1 MSASAIIDD
10 LLARRLIQ
18 DHTDLDALRERL
30 ERGPMTLYVGFD
42 PTAESLHIGNLV
54 PLLLLRRFQLAG
66 HLPIALAGGATGMIG
81 DPGGRSEERNLLDTE
96 TLDRNT
102 RAIKAQL
109 SAFLDFE
116 PGPCQ
121 ARLVDN
127 RDWTAP
133 MGVLDF
139 LRDVGKHVTVNY
151 MLAKESVRS
160 RVASEHG
167 ISFTEFSYMLLQA
180 HDYAWLHE
188 HTNCELQA
196 GGSDQW
202 GNITAGID
210 LVRRRSG
217 ASVHGLTVPLVTRS
231 DGEKFGKSV
240 DGALWL
246 DPERTSPYALY
257 QYFVNLPDDDVE
269 RYLLQLTLVPVDEA
283 RRVAAEHARAPE
295 RRAGQQRL
303 AWEMTALIHG
313 PEAADEAAA
322 ASTGFTSAAGSLS
335 AEQLAALT
343 RRDPHDALCARRPRG
358 RRPPG
363 REQARGQQGRG
374 APPDRGRRHLRQ
386 RRRARRGPAAGQ
398 RRSPARPLRD
408 AAQGQAP
415 AAPAR
420 LERGLTQSQQERSGV
435 TASTLSSTTWIRPLA
450 SRRRPPWRPVRVP
463 TISARMEIA
472 VSSGVC
478 APMSSPTGPGDAFQ
492 LLVGDARGAQA
503 VAALLLRTARAER
516 SDVADAAAQ
525 RACDRRVVQ
534 LGIVREHDD
543 VILGPEVDLVV
554 ALLRPLDDEL
564 GRPTGC
570 ARASRTRASDR
581 SRPCASRARR
591 PCGRASRPCPPHRPP
606 RGAEA
611 ARAPRRRAAQPSSS
625 TIV

>member
-180 HDYAWLHE
+180 NDYAWLHE

-313 PEAADEAAA
+313 RRRRTRLRRRRPGSRAPRARSRPSNSRRSPTRSRRRTLQLDGREVVDLLVESKLA
-322 ASTGFTSAAGSLS
+322 ASKG
-335 AEQLAALT
+335 E
-343 RRDPHDALCARRPRG
+343 ARRLIAGGGIYVNDVALAEG
-358 RRPPG
+358 RPLG
-363 REQARGQQGRG
+363 T
-374 APPDRGRRHLRQ
+374 
-386 RRRARRGPAAGQ
+386 

-420 LERGLTQSQQERSGV
+420 LEREL
-435 TASTLSSTTWIRPLA
+435 ALSR
-450 SRRRPPWRPVRVP
+450 
-463 TISARMEIA
+463 SARA
-472 VSSGVC
+472 
-478 APMSSPTGPGDAFQ
+478 
-492 LLVGDARGAQA
+492 
-503 VAALLLRTARAER
+503 
-516 SDVADAAAQ
+516 
-525 RACDRRVVQ
+525 
-534 LGIVREHDD
+534 
-543 VILGPEVDLVV
+543 
-554 ALLRPLDDEL
+554 
-564 GRPTGC
+564 
-570 ARASRTRASDR
+570 
-581 SRPCASRARR
+581 
-591 PCGRASRPCPPHRPP
+591 
-606 RGAEA
+606 
-611 ARAPRRRAAQPSSS
+611 
-625 TIV
+625 

>member
-1 MSASAIIDD
+1 MLRRRGRRSGLATLDCVSGAAIIDD
-10 LLARRLIQ
+10 LLARGLIQ

-42 PTAESLHIGNLV
+42 PSADSLHVGSLV

-66 HLPIALAGGATGMIG
+66 HLPIVLAGGATGMVG
-81 DPGGRSEERNLLDTE
+81 DPGGRSEERNLLDSE

-133 MGVLDF
+133 IGVLDF
-139 LRDVGKHVTVNY
+139 LRDVGKHMTVNY

-180 HDYAWLHE
+180 NDYSWLYE
-188 HTNCELQA
+188 HMNCELQA

-210 LVRRRSG
+210 LTRRRNG

-257 QYFVNLPDDDVE
+257 QYFVNLPDSDLE
-269 RYLLQLTLVPVDEA
+269 RYLLQLTLVPVEEA
-283 RRVAAEHARAPE
+283 RRVASEHARAPE
-295 RRAGQQRL
+295 QRAGQRRL
-303 AWEMTALIHG
+303 AWEMCALIHG
-313 PEAADEAAA
+313 AEAADEAAA

-343 RRDPHDALCARRPRG
+343 DEIPTTHADVLGRDVIDLLVESRLAASKGEARRLIAGGGIYVNDVALPESRPLVASDLLHG
-358 RRPPG
+358 RYVMLRKG
-363 REQARGQQGRG
+363 K
-374 APPDRGRRHLRQ
+374 RQ
-386 RRRARRGPAAGQ
+386 RH
-398 RRSPARPLRD
+398 
-408 AAQGQAP
+408 
-415 AAPAR
+415 
-420 LERGLTQSQQERSGV
+420 V
-435 TASTLSSTTWIRPLA
+435 
-450 SRRRPPWRPVRVP
+450 
-463 TISARMEIA
+463 
-472 VSSGVC
+472 
-478 APMSSPTGPGDAFQ
+478 
-492 LLVGDARGAQA
+492 LVANA
-503 VAALLLRTARAER
+503 
-516 SDVADAAAQ
+516 
-525 RACDRRVVQ
+525 
-534 LGIVREHDD
+534 
-543 VILGPEVDLVV
+543 
-554 ALLRPLDDEL
+554 
-564 GRPTGC
+564 
-570 ARASRTRASDR
+570 
-581 SRPCASRARR
+581 
-591 PCGRASRPCPPHRPP
+591 
-606 RGAEA
+606 
-611 ARAPRRRAAQPSSS
+611 
-625 TIV
+625 